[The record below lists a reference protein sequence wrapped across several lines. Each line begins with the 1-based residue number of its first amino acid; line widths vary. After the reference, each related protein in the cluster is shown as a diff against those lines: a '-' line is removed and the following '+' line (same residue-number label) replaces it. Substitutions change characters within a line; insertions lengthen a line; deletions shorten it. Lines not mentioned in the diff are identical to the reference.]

1 MTVASLGGPMSPMQ
15 SGVFGR
21 PTPGL
26 DATNLPAVAVREKII
41 MRSQPTIPIQTWGP
55 TPAAASFPILESKLT
70 PAPMR
75 PGLVPRDNLLDWLEA
90 SAATPVLAICA
101 PAGYGKTLLAAE
113 WAKRDP
119 RPFVWL
125 SIDRHDN
132 DPTVLLTYLA
142 VGLDRVEPID
152 PAVLGALASRGT
164 SIAQTVLPSLGAALS
179 SKALPVVVVLD
190 DVHLLSDQEGLDALA
205 VLVDHLP
212 PGSQLVMTSR
222 GEPPLPV
229 ARWRA
234 EGRLTELGPGE
245 LAMSPAEAGSLL
257 AAARVQLADGEVA
270 ELTRRTEGWPVA
282 LYLAALSVKAQPA
295 AKRVGLNGRE
305 RFLVD
310 YLQSELLAHLSPE
323 RVAFLTRTAVLD
335 RLSGPLCDAVLDTI
349 GSAEMLEVLER
360 SNLLVVPLDR
370 QREWYRYHPLFR
382 ELLRGELERSEPELV
397 GELIRRAAHWCADHG
412 LPEAAIGYAMDAGDA
427 DLVAR
432 GVEQAAISVY
442 RSGRLATVQRWFD
455 WFDGNG
461 LIQQYPAVAMLGAWV
476 QALGGHAAAAE
487 RWAAA
492 AEQGSYEG
500 TLPDGGSIDGWRALL
515 RAKLCRHGVTQMR
528 ADAELA
534 LTLIPAG
541 SLWRAPAQLLAGISH
556 LLAGDLVVADDLLA
570 EAVEVAKDTGAT
582 LAATVALAERAL
594 LAISRQ
600 DWQDAQTLVDQAR
613 TVVATAH
620 LEECVTSLVLYA
632 AGARVAIHH
641 GRLDQ
646 AEQDLARAQQLRP
659 QATYALPYYAVQARL
674 ELTRAYLALTDVAA
688 ARSVLGEVEDL
699 LRWRP
704 DLGTLPEQA
713 SQLRSQLEQVR
724 GEVIGAAPLST
735 AELRLV
741 PLLASH
747 LSFRE
752 MGQRLYVSQHTVKSQ
767 ALSIYRKLGVSSRG
781 QAVQRVQEIGL
792 LAS

>member
-1 MTVASLGGPMSPMQ
+1 M
-15 SGVFGR
+15 
-21 PTPGL
+21 
-26 DATNLPAVAVREKII
+26 
-41 MRSQPTIPIQTWGP
+41 MRNQPTTPIQTWEP
-55 TPAAASFPILESKLT
+55 TPAAPSFPILESKLT
-70 PAPMR
+70 PAPTR

-90 SAATPVLAICA
+90 SAATPVMAISA
-101 PAGYGKTLLAAE
+101 PAGYGKTMLAAE

-125 SIDRHDN
+125 SIDPHDN
-132 DPTVLLTYLA
+132 DPAVLLTYLA
-142 VGLDRVEPID
+142 IGLDRVEPID
-152 PAVLGALASRGT
+152 PSVFGALASRGT
-164 SIAQTVLPSLGAALS
+164 SIAQAVMPRLGAALS

-234 EGRLTELGPGE
+234 EGRLAELGPGE
-245 LAMSPAEAGSLL
+245 LAMRPVEAGSLL
-257 AAARVQLADGEVA
+257 RAARVELPDGEVA

-295 AKRVGLNGRE
+295 ATWVGLNGRE

-310 YLQSELLAHLSPE
+310 YLQSELLAHLSAE

-335 RLSGPLCDAVLDTI
+335 RLSGPLCDAILATT
-349 GSAEMLEVLER
+349 GSAAVLASLER
-360 SNLLVVPLDR
+360 SNLLVIPLDR
-370 QREWYRYHPLFR
+370 QRDWYRYHPLFR
-382 ELLRGELERSEPELV
+382 ELLRGELERREPALV
-397 GELIRRAAHWCADHG
+397 GELTRRAARWCQHQG
-412 LPEAAIGYAMDAGDA
+412 LVEAAIGYAMEAGDA

-442 RSGRLATVQRWFD
+442 RSGRLATVQAWFD
-455 WFDGNG
+455 WFDGHG
-461 LIQQYPAVAMLGAWV
+461 LIQQYPAVAVLGAWV

-487 RWAAA
+487 RWADA
-492 AEQGSYEG
+492 AERGSYEG
-500 TLPDGGSIDGWRALL
+500 RLPDGSASIEGWRALL
-515 RAKLCRHGVTQMR
+515 RAKLCRHGVRQMR
-528 ADAELA
+528 VDAELA
-534 LTLIPAG
+534 LTLIPVG
-541 SLWRAPAQLLAGISH
+541 SLWRAPAQLLLGISQ
-556 LLAGDLVVADDLLA
+556 LLAGDLGVADRVLA
-570 EAVEVAKDTGAT
+570 QAVEVAQDAGAT
-582 LAATVALAERAL
+582 VAASVALAERAL
-594 LAISRQ
+594 LAIGRQ
-600 DWQDAQTLVDQAR
+600 DWQDAQTLVEQAR
-613 TVVATAH
+613 SVVATAH
-620 LEECVTSLVLYA
+620 LEECAISVVLYA
-632 AGARVAIHH
+632 AGARAAIHH

-646 AEQDLARAQQLRP
+646 AEQDLAQAQQLRP

-713 SQLRSQLEQVR
+713 SQLRSQLDQVR

-741 PLLASH
+741 PLLATH

-792 LAS
+792 LAR